1 MSVFVINKG
10 SDKVPLKTIERVRVG
25 TSPTSGSEYVG
36 IIIEL
41 VKPYAKEKDEL
52 VAAIVGA

>member
-1 MSVFVINKG
+1 MINKG

-25 TSPTSGSEYVG
+25 TSPTSGSVYVG
-36 IIIEL
+36 VIIEL